1 MGIYSRDN
9 LADSLASQLENALKR
24 RQMYVENDAK
34 RRMANVEAINKFV
47 KSAAYAAESDDLNDR
62 LAKLKAERE
71 SMLEAQQRSQ
81 GMPKT
86 GITPSGLPSNG
97 PGIAA
102 EQSAA
107 MKGYVPYKAPSV
119 TLPRYSGEGRYPVDP
134 TYPYDYFVRSG
145 RAWDE
150 DPKGTE
156 FQEYLREMM
165 ERGRMAPSYLDVMLN
180 REKGIY

>member
-9 LADSLASQLENALKR
+9 LADSLAAQLENALKR

-34 RRMANVEAINKFV
+34 RRSANVEAINNFV
-47 KSAAYAAESDDLNDR
+47 KSAAYAAESDNLNDR

-86 GITPSGLPSNG
+86 GITPSVVLPH
-97 PGIAA
+97 
-102 EQSAA
+102 
-107 MKGYVPYKAPSV
+107 
-119 TLPRYSGEGRYPVDP
+119 YSGEGKYPVDP

-156 FQEYLREMM
+156 FQEYLREMV